1 MDTGEA
7 FRTILRCHEETKHHP
22 HRYARSPGSLDWAN
36 ELNPF
41 RVFEGTAPLRLP
53 FLEQD
58 PGVNHF
64 SLYDRSKN
72 AVLPFTVKN
81 IASFLE
87 LSLGLSAWKSYGGN
101 TWALRMN
108 PSSGNLH
115 PTEAHLI
122 LPPLPGFPGNGGA
135 FHYSPYFHALE
146 PRASFGD
153 SSGRKIRDH
162 FRSDGFLI
170 GLSSIFWRESWKY
183 GERAFRYCNHDV
195 GHAAA
200 CISFSANLHGW
211 KAVSLNALSEQDMEM
226 LLGFQKTEWR
236 PFEREHPDLVLFV
249 YGDSGQEV
257 PRDIPDVLLRDL
269 SSLVFEGRPNLLSTG
284 HREWPVIDL
293 AASCTA
299 KPKTSGEVYRYG
311 EHAFYERDLPGQEG
325 ARTIR
330 RRRSAQAYDG
340 KTAMP
345 KESFY
350 AALDKTMSRN
360 HAAPFDM
367 ELGEITVHLLLF
379 VHRVSGLD
387 PGLYF
392 LVRAREDL
400 DGIRSACAAHLSWQR
415 VPDAPGTLP
424 LYLLQRGD
432 FREEA
437 ALISCGQEIAGDGAF
452 SAGMIARFRAV
463 LEGRPWLYRRL
474 FWETGMIGQVLYL
487 EAEAHGL
494 RGTGIGCFF
503 DDLVHRL
510 LGLHGDAYQ
519 SLYHFT
525 VGGPLEDSRITT
537 LSPYHHLE
545 EGGGRG
551 EE

>member
-1 MDTGEA
+1 MDRDEA

-22 HRYARSPGSLDWAN
+22 DRYARSPGFLDWAN
-36 ELNPF
+36 EPNPF
-41 RVFEGTAPLRLP
+41 RIFEGTGSVRLPLRTG
-53 FLEQD
+53 D
-58 PGVNHF
+58 PCANHF
-64 SLYDRSKN
+64 SLYERSKN
-72 AVLPFTVKN
+72 AVLPFTLET
-81 IASFLE
+81 ISSFLE
-87 LSLGLSAWKSYGGN
+87 LSLGLSAWKSYRGS
-101 TWALRMN
+101 TWALRIN

-115 PTEAHLI
+115 PTEAHLV
-122 LPPLPGFPGNGGA
+122 LPPLSGLSGSGGV
-135 FHYSPYFHALE
+135 FHYSPFFHALE
-146 PRASFGD
+146 RRVSFGD
-153 SSGRKIRDH
+153 PLGRKIRDH
-162 FRSDGFLI
+162 FRSCGFLI

-183 GERAFRYCNHDV
+183 GERAFRYCNHDT

-200 CISFSANLHGW
+200 CISFSASLHGW
-211 KAVSLNALSEQDMEM
+211 RAVSLNALSEQDMET
-226 LLGFQKTEWR
+226 LLGFQKTDWR
-236 PFEREHPDLVLFV
+236 PFEREHPELVLFV
-249 YGDSGQEV
+249 CAASGDQV
-257 PRDIPDVLLRDL
+257 PQDIPAALLRDF
-269 SSLVFEGRPNLLSTG
+269 SSLAFEGRPNLLSTG
-284 HREWPVIDL
+284 HREWPVIEQ
-293 AASCTA
+293 AASCTE
-299 KPKTSGEVYRYG
+299 KPKTAEDAYRYG
-311 EHAFYERDLPGQEG
+311 SHAFYEEEVPGQEG

-330 RRRSAQAYDG
+330 QRRSAQAYDG

-350 AALDKTMSRN
+350 AALDKTMPRH

-367 ELGEITVHLLLF
+367 ELGEVAVHLLLF

-400 DGIRSACAAHLSWQR
+400 DGLKSACITRFAWQKA
-415 VPDAPGTLP
+415 PDSPDTLP
-424 LYLLQRGD
+424 LYLLQQGD

-437 ALISCGQEIAGDGAF
+437 AFISCGQEIAGDGAF
-452 SAGMIARFRAV
+452 SAGMIARFRTV
-463 LEGRPWLYRRL
+463 LEERPWLYRRL
-474 FWETGMIGQVLYL
+474 FWETGVIGQVLYL

-510 LGLHGDAYQ
+510 LGLHDDAYQ

-537 LSPYHHLE
+537 LVPYHHLKKGE
-545 EGGGRG
+545 G

>member
-7 FRTILRCHEETKHHP
+7 FRTIVRYHEETKHHP
-22 HRYARSPGSLDWAN
+22 HRYARSPGYLDWAS
-36 ELNPF
+36 EPNPF
-41 RVFEGTAPLRLP
+41 RIFEGTVPRRLP
-53 FLEQD
+53 LLDRD
-58 PGVNHF
+58 PDGNHF

-72 AVLPFTVKN
+72 EVLPFALEN

-87 LSLGLSAWKSYGGN
+87 LSLGLSAWKSSRGS

-122 LPPLPGFPGNGGA
+122 LPPLPAFRGSGGV
-135 FHYSPYFHALE
+135 FHYSPCFHALE
-146 PRASFGD
+146 RRASFGD
-153 SSGRKIRDH
+153 LLWKKVRDH

-183 GERAFRYCNHDV
+183 GERAFRYCNHDE

-200 CISFSANLHGW
+200 CISFSASLHGW
-211 KAVSLNALSEQDMEM
+211 KAVYLNALSEQDMET
-226 LLGFQKTEWR
+226 LLGFQKTDWR
-236 PFEREHPDLVLFV
+236 PFEREHPDLILFV

-257 PRDIPDVLLRDL
+257 PRDIPDTLLRDF
-269 SSLVFEGRPNLLSTG
+269 SSLAFEGRPNLLSTG
-284 HREWPVIDL
+284 HREWPVIDE
-293 AASCTA
+293 AASCTE
-299 KPKTSGEVYRYG
+299 KPKTSGEGYRYG
-311 EHAFYERDLPGQEG
+311 NPVFYEREIPGQEG

-330 RRRSAQAYDG
+330 KRRSAQAYDG

-350 AALDKTMSRN
+350 AALDKTMPRN

-367 ELGEITVHLLLF
+367 ELGEVSVHLLLF

-392 LVRAREDL
+392 LVRTGEDT
-400 DGIRSACAAHLSWQR
+400 DGIRAACAAHFFWQK
-415 VPDAPGTLP
+415 VQGAPDTLP

-437 ALISCGQEIAGDGAF
+437 ASISCQQEIAGEGAF
-452 SAGMIARFRAV
+452 SVGMVARFRPV

-474 FWETGMIGQVLYL
+474 FWETGLIGQVLYL

-510 LGLHGDAYQ
+510 LGLRDDSYQ

-537 LSPYHHLE
+537 FSPYHHLE
-545 EGGGRG
+545 KKKGGKSK
-551 EE
+551 